1 MNKERNCRG
10 GKLNSPSIGHNEIKF
25 GIFIYMLFILKMKPK
40 ELSVKKEEIRRK
52 MSKRMPVKKKL
63 TGLKI
68 EDILNEELR
77 REMGVETEPGGH
89 RLKLQQKLSS
99 VDDWEDIMH
108 SVYALPIEIEG
119 YTKKVSEMHL
129 LKEMIDVLSSQ
140 EFESV
145 KRSESR
151 KKQLSQFVSTMN
163 MYYNLVVTKKNGE
176 RIGYGALIYFPD
188 IDQKNPE
195 RSSGIVLAERK
206 ATRNGKADTRFERA
220 GFDDFLVDVKP
231 YIEVLGNLYRK
242 TRKP

>member
-1 MNKERNCRG
+1 
-10 GKLNSPSIGHNEIKF
+10 
-25 GIFIYMLFILKMKPK
+25 
-40 ELSVKKEEIRRK
+40 
-52 MSKRMPVKKKL
+52 MSKSVSARKKQL
-63 TGLKI
+63 TGVKI

-77 REMGVETEPGGH
+77 REMGVEAEPGG
-89 RLKLQQKLSS
+89 RKLKLQQKFSS

-108 SVYALPIEIEG
+108 SVYELPIEIEG
-119 YTKKVSEMHL
+119 YTKKVSDMHL
-129 LKEMIDVLSSQ
+129 LREMIDVLASQ
-140 EFESV
+140 EFEKV

-163 MYYNLVVTKKNGE
+163 MYYNLVVTKKSGE

-188 IDQKNPE
+188 LNQKNPE

-206 ATRNGKADTRFERA
+206 VTKDGKADMRFERA
-220 GFDDFLVDVKP
+220 RFDDFLVDVKP

>member
-1 MNKERNCRG
+1 
-10 GKLNSPSIGHNEIKF
+10 
-25 GIFIYMLFILKMKPK
+25 
-40 ELSVKKEEIRRK
+40 
-52 MSKRMPVKKKL
+52 MSKSVSARKKQL
-63 TGLKI
+63 TGVKI

-77 REMGVETEPGGH
+77 REMGVEAEPGG
-89 RLKLQQKLSS
+89 RKLKLQQKFSS

-108 SVYALPIEIEG
+108 SVYELPIEIEG
-119 YTKKVSEMHL
+119 YTKKVSDMHL
-129 LKEMIDVLSSQ
+129 LREMIDVLASQ
-140 EFESV
+140 EFEKV

-163 MYYNLVVTKKNGE
+163 MYYNLVVTKKSGE

-188 IDQKNPE
+188 LNQKYPE

-206 ATRNGKADTRFERA
+206 VTKDGKADTRFERA
-220 GFDDFLVDVKP
+220 RFDDFLVDVKP